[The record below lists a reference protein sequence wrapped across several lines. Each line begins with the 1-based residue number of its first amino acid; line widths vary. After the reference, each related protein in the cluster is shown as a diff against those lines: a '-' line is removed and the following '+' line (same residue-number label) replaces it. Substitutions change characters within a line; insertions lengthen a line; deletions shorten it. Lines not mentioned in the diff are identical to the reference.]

1 MKKIIFATR
10 PSALARWQ
18 TKYVIEAL
26 QAAWSEVTCEEV
38 VIITQGDKV
47 LDKPL
52 PAIGGKGLF
61 TQELEEELLAGRVQA
76 AVHSLKDLP
85 VEATPGL
92 AVEVVPERADPR
104 DVLISAWD
112 HTLETLPES
121 AVVGTSSLRR
131 QAQLLAFRPDLVV
144 RPMRGNVGTR
154 IRKVEEGAFDAA
166 VLAAAGVVR
175 LGLDEYISDWLLME
189 RMLPAPGQ
197 GALGIQCRAND
208 EETLGLLGAVADV
221 DSKKAVTAER
231 AFLQALGG
239 GCSIPV
245 GAYAEVKD
253 GGLRMQGVVAATDG
267 SRVIR
272 VAGDGESPE
281 ELGEKLAQEALA
293 QGAAEVLGERI
304 GG

>member
-1 MKKIIFATR
+1 MKKMVFATR

-18 TKYVIEAL
+18 TNYVIEAL
-26 QAAWSEVTCEEV
+26 QAAWPDLECEEV
-38 VIITQGDKV
+38 VITTHGDKV

-61 TQELEEELLAGRVQA
+61 TQELEAELLAGRVQV

-92 AVEVVPERADPR
+92 TVEVVPERADPR
-104 DVLISAWD
+104 DVLITAWGY
-112 HTLETLPES
+112 TLDTLPES

-131 QAQLLAFRPDLVV
+131 QAQLLATRPDLVV
-144 RPMRGNVGTR
+144 RPIRGNVDTR

-166 VLAAAGVVR
+166 VLAAAGVLR
-175 LGLDEYISDWLLME
+175 LGLEEHISDWLPLE

-197 GALGIQCRAND
+197 GALGIQCRADD
-208 EETLGLLGAVADV
+208 EETLGLLAAIADE

-245 GAYAEVKD
+245 GAFAEVND
-253 GGLRMQGVVAATDG
+253 GGIKMQGVVAATDG
-267 SRVIR
+267 SRVIL
-272 VAGDGESPE
+272 VEGGGKEPE
-281 ELGEKLAQEALA
+281 ALGKSLAKDALA
-293 QGAAEVLGERI
+293 QGAAGVLGEQVE
-304 GG
+304 G